1 MSLEILGIGT
11 ATPAHSVS
19 QAEAAAWAKRL
30 CCRTPKE
37 EHFLDNL
44 YGRTKIQKRGS
55 VLLTA
60 ENGDPP
66 QQSFYSFSGEGRKG
80 PDTQARMERY
90 ALESVPLAAQASRRA
105 LKAAGTDGRRI
116 TQLITVSC
124 TGFSAPG
131 IDIALLKEL
140 GLRPA
145 LGRTHVGFMGCHGAL
160 NGLRVARAL
169 SQADPNARILLVA
182 LELCTL
188 HLFCGW
194 DPEKIVA
201 NGLFADGAAALVG
214 GARSQNGPP
223 AWRLTDSGSFV
234 FPDSK
239 EAMTWQIGNHGFEM
253 TLSARVPELV
263 RNALSPWLESWLA
276 QNRLTIGKIGSWA
289 VHPGGPKILETVR
302 EALGLRAE
310 DLAVSEQILLECGN
324 MSSATT
330 LFIVQRLIQKKAP
343 LPCVALGFGPGLA
356 AEAALFQ

>member
-11 ATPAHSVS
+11 ATPVHSIS
-19 QAEAAAWAKRL
+19 QAEAAASAKLL
-30 CCRTPKE
+30 CCRNEKE
-37 EHFLDNL
+37 ERFLDHL
-44 YGRTKIQKRGS
+44 YSRTKIQKRGS

-60 ENGDPP
+60 GKEDPP
-66 QQSFYSFSGEGRKG
+66 RPSFYSLSKEGERG
-80 PDTQARMERY
+80 PGTEARMERY

-105 LKAAGTDGRRI
+105 LKTAGIDGRRI

-131 IDIALLKEL
+131 IDIALIKEL
-140 GLRPA
+140 GLPPA
-145 LGRTHVGFMGCHGAL
+145 LGRTQVGFMGCHGAL
-160 NGLRVARAL
+160 NGLRIARAFVE
-169 SQADPNARILLVA
+169 ADPAARVLLTS
-182 LELCTL
+182 LELCSL

-214 GARSQNGPP
+214 GPRSQNGSP
-223 AWRLTDSGSFV
+223 AWKLVDSGSFV
-234 FPDSK
+234 FPDSR
-239 EAMTWQIGNHGFEM
+239 EAMTWDIGNYGFEM

-263 RNALSPWLESWLA
+263 REALRPWVETWLA
-276 QNRLTIGKIGSWA
+276 QNRLTIGEIGSWA